1 MTYLSRAIRYVLEI
15 ELSEARYQRLRL
27 ELTNLSAVGM
37 LVFVL
42 TYGVVA
48 PTHVLL
54 L

>member
-1 MTYLSRAIRYVLEI
+1 MTYISSAIRYVLEI
-15 ELSEARYQRLRL
+15 ELSKARYQRLRL
-27 ELTNLSAVGM
+27 ELTKSSPVGV

-42 TYGVVA
+42 TYGLVA